1 MEQQN
6 VFWIQF
12 TLMLFAMVGIVQ
24 LGFALRAFIVE
35 QREGLPSSFKRVIV
49 LSITSTMLIIIAF
62 AAITTDGIF
71 TDSHLNPTGGE
82 ILPDPGKNERTLKI
96 WNKFN
101 EIKQGIEHLDKAVE
115 QLKTEIEAAKSKKEL
130 SIKNEIPNLSGPVNQ
145 FKITLGKI
153 ENELD
158 IPKNI
163 SINTSNEKVPV
174 KKIMKEALPK
184 WLLPLAVLLMLIGT
198 ACFFLMGDS
207 RNLVNKEWLEPFKR
221 PEKAQIKARKST
233 LEQLNR
239 LAGLIDKDQFED
251 GLNLADKIDSRKLTR
266 LDRLDFYY
274 LKSFCVVK
282 ILMADY
288 LEDSKGSAPL
298 PSEQREFLL
307 SGGIKE
313 LGEVLERAPRMA
325 ESQYLMG
332 IVLIIKEEY
341 SKALEMFKLAQKRL
355 SGQEECFKYFKSFC
369 LLKLADDLL
378 SKADREGADKLFEE
392 VVSLEVS
399 KDQIP
404 GVLVQNRLLNV
415 KESYNERK
423 LDDARKGLASIAQI
437 EGLSQGQKKKIG
449 IIRETMEIMFLYTET
464 KINETLKNT
473 GAFLQRCCPPG
484 LPEPDDQTADEFMF
498 RVINEDDLPF
508 PAAIFRAFYF
518 LQALVML
525 NIKEK
530 RGKSLSKD
538 ETEELAFPLL
548 RALQFEPRNR
558 DALACLGAL
567 YFWFLPQKK
576 EKALEW
582 LEASDNMGV
591 ESDYI
596 HDLLEKYRSIETE
609 RKYILERFM
618 TLSSRYLADGS
629 VNAAIKQALA
639 KELGQFHEFRP
650 ILIEL
655 GDLDEIQQKSPTIQS
670 LLNRA
675 HYLFQFSKDISQSEA
690 IAEKKQILSIAPEYS
705 RLVEV
710 IKSASIQL
718 EALEMRIMEEIAR
731 QVLQ

>member
-12 TLMLFAMVGIVQ
+12 TFILFAMVGIIQ
-24 LGFALRAFIVE
+24 FGFALRTFIVE
-35 QREGLPSSFKRVIV
+35 QREGLPSSFKRVFV
-49 LSITSTMLIIIAF
+49 LSITTTLLIIIAF
-62 AAITTDGIF
+62 DAIATGGIF
-71 TDSHLNPTGGE
+71 EDSHLNPSESETRAAHGE
-82 ILPDPGKNERTLKI
+82 NEKILKV

-101 EIKQGIEHLDKAVE
+101 EIKHGIINLYEAVG
-115 QLKTEIEAAKSKKEL
+115 QLKYEIEEGRFKKEL
-130 SIKNEIPNLSGPVNQ
+130 SIKSEIPNLTVAVNQ

-153 ENELD
+153 EEELD
-158 IPKNI
+158 KPKNI
-163 SINTSNEKVPV
+163 SINPSNENGPV
-174 KKIMKEALPK
+174 KHIVKEAPPK
-184 WLLPLAVLLMLIGT
+184 SLLPLAVLLMLFGT

-207 RNLVNKEWLEPFKR
+207 RNLANKEWLKPFKGQG
-221 PEKAQIKARKST
+221 KAQIKARKSS

-251 GLNLADKIDSRKLTR
+251 GLNLADKIDSRKLTW
-266 LDRLDFYY
+266 LNRLDFHY
-274 LKSFCVVK
+274 LKSFCAVK

-288 LEDSKGSAPL
+288 LEDSESSAHL
-298 PSEQREFLL
+298 PSEQRESLL
-307 SGGIKE
+307 SGVIEE

-325 ESQYLMG
+325 ESQYLIG
-332 IVLIIKEEY
+332 IALIFKEEY

-355 SGQEECFKYFKSFC
+355 RGQEECFKYFKSFC
-369 LLKLADDLL
+369 LLQLASDLL

-404 GVLVQNRLLNV
+404 AVLVQNHLNNV
-415 KESYNERK
+415 KKTYMERK

-437 EGLSQGQKKKIG
+437 EGLSSEQNKKIG
-449 IIRETMEIMFLYTET
+449 IILEAMEIMFLFTET
-464 KINETLKNT
+464 RINETLKST
-473 GAFLQRCCPPG
+473 DAFLEKWCPPG

-508 PAAIFRAFYF
+508 PAPVFRAFYF
-518 LQALVML
+518 LQALLML

-530 RGKSLSKD
+530 SGKSFSKD
-538 ETEELAFPLL
+538 ETEALAFPLL

-596 HDLLEKYRSIETE
+596 HDLLEKYRGIENE

-629 VNAAIKQALA
+629 VNAEIKQALA
-639 KELGQFHEFRP
+639 KELGQFHEFRS

-655 GDLDEIQQKSPTIQS
+655 GDLEEIQQKSPTLQS

-675 HYLFQFSKDISQSEA
+675 QYIFQFSKDISQGEA
-690 IAEKKQILSIAPEYS
+690 ISEKKQILSIAPEYA

-710 IKSASIQL
+710 IKSASTQL
-718 EALEMRIMEEIAR
+718 ETLEMRIMEEIAR